1 MRISTLVKFPHDSLG
16 NSLSLCFTYIALCFV
31 FHTTVRSPWYVML
44 VQNVLS
50 KQAGS
55 WNLISVSSYCAVCL
69 VKQVKFCKCNLEILL
84 HAKDKKWLTATSSG
98 QDEANPAFLLA
109 TQAGEIGP
117 FCPLGI
123 SHVGPASKSSLLGH
137 VIDHLLTMRRA
148 QLFEGWL
155 ALTRG

>member
-1 MRISTLVKFPHDSLG
+1 
-16 NSLSLCFTYIALCFV
+16 
-31 FHTTVRSPWYVML
+31 ML
-44 VQNVLS
+44 VQNFLS

-84 HAKDKKWLTATSSG
+84 HAKDKKCLTDASSSG

-123 SHVGPASKSSLLGH
+123 SHVGPASKTSLLGH
-137 VIDHLLTMRRA
+137 VIDHLLTRA
-148 QLFEGWL
+148 HLFEG
-155 ALTRG
+155 